1 MLREPL
7 KEFLPK
13 NLAPPPPNN
22 LAKVGRTRK
31 DEQKQTYLRRQ
42 VNSTAKT
49 TSPCLY
55 SVPFCLCIFRFRFV
69 TARSRNSITVQPDPY

>member
-1 MLREPL
+1 MLRELL

-13 NLAPPPPNN
+13 TSPHPRRNN

-31 DEQKQTYLRRQ
+31 DEQKQTYLRRH

-55 SVPFCLCIFRFRFV
+55 SVPFCACI
-69 TARSRNSITVQPDPY
+69 NSISLC